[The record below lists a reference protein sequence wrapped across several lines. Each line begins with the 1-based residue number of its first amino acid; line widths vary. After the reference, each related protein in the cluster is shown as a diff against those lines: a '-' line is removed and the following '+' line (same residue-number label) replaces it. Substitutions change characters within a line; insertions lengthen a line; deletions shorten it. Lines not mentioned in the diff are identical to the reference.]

1 MSLIGSIESLFFF
14 KEKCFLEPKHNH
26 IFCSILFKNIFKKKL
41 FCKLDTTISLSDSPS
56 LWSFNNNTLDSLS
69 GFNGVGINSPTYQT
83 PGIDGHGSA
92 LSVSQGNSQYVNIP
106 TFRNLTYRSFT
117 IDFWFYSTALTT
129 ADHGLVGQCYA
140 AAIDQSFHILIRN
153 YNLLFA
159 FYSDD
164 LQGSTVIQTDIW
176 YHVAVVYDY
185 LSSTQK
191 IYLNGNLEGSRSS
204 NPYQGM
210 GGALVIGK
218 AEEIPGSP
226 SYFSG

>member
-1 MSLIGSIESLFFF
+1 
-14 KEKCFLEPKHNH
+14 
-26 IFCSILFKNIFKKKL
+26 
-41 FCKLDTTISLSDSPS
+41 
-56 LWSFNNNTLDSLS
+56 
-69 GFNGVGINSPTYQT
+69 
-83 PGIDGHGSA
+83 
-92 LSVSQGNSQYVNIP
+92 
-106 TFRNLTYRSFT
+106 
-117 IDFWFYSTALTT
+117 
-129 ADHGLVGQCYA
+129 
-140 AAIDQSFHILIRN
+140 
-153 YNLLFA
+153 
-159 FYSDD
+159 
-164 LQGSTVIQTDIW
+164 VIQTDIW